1 MARKKIE
8 KQDKITPAKLK
19 RLKFEEDREKIIS
32 ENFKQIPKATIED
45 KKICSCCGK
54 PLIDDNYW
62 ESYSLAHIGRMT
74 KSGKACNII
83 CKNCAQLLFDYYYKT
98 SRRNM
103 EYAIERTC
111 CDINFY
117 WDAEKLKEAKE
128 VYEKNHRKL
137 HILSEYI
144 GAVNR
149 GRTTAIGLTYW
160 DSPTIKNRGMTII
173 QGDSQAQQ
181 DALLYE
187 NQFINQGYDTPIDW
201 EKEDAENRKKIL
213 SVFRCDPFEI
223 EKEEDK
229 PGLYRDLCMMLDDS
243 MEEDFVKL
251 RAALEIVRS
260 FNKMDKWNKE
270 IKELSD
276 LSEDDPD
283 VWKKMKSIQELKDR
297 ELKTITEF
305 SKAHGFDSKSS
316 QNKAKGA
323 GTLSG
328 IMKTM
333 KDQQYE
339 RGILNL
345 YDIKTSE
352 SIEQAAKASV
362 KAIFDQLS
370 IGNNE
375 SFQIIQEQRDQIVKL
390 NKENTTLQE
399 KLRLECVKN
408 KRLELEKEA
417 MKNGVE
423 IDD

>member
-1 MARKKIE
+1 MVKKKKEIE
-8 KQDKITPAKLK
+8 KKITPAKLA
-19 RLKFEEDREKIIS
+19 RMKFEEERAQIIND
-32 ENFKQIPKATIED
+32 NFKPVTKLAKEE

-54 PLIDDNYW
+54 QLIEDNYW
-62 ESYSLAHIGRMT
+62 ESYSLANNGRMNIQ
-74 KSGKACNII
+74 GKVCNSI
-83 CKNCAQLLFDYYYKT
+83 CKSCAQLLFDYYYKQ
-98 SRRNM
+98 SRRNT
-103 EYAIERTC
+103 EYALEHVC
-111 CDINFY
+111 CDMNFY
-117 WDAEKLKEAKE
+117 WDPEKYKEAKE

-137 HILSEYI
+137 HILSEYV

-149 GRTTAIGLTYW
+149 GRTTSIGLTYW

-173 QGDSQAQQ
+173 QGDVQAQQ
-181 DALLYE
+181 DALLNE

-201 EKEDAENRKKIL
+201 EKEDAENRKKVL

-229 PGLYRDLCMMLDDS
+229 PGLYRDLCMMMDES

-276 LSEDDPD
+276 RADEDSD

-297 ELKTITEF
+297 ELKTISEF

-328 IMKTM
+328 IMKEM
-333 KDQQYE
+333 KEKQYE
-339 RGILNL
+339 RGILNE

-352 SIEQAAKASV
+352 SIEQAAKASM
-362 KAIFDQLS
+362 KAIFEQLQ
-370 IGNNE
+370 IGSNE
-375 SFQIIQEQRDQIVKL
+375 SLQMIQEQRDELVKL
-390 NKENTTLQE
+390 KKQLRKVQEDLRIECTKTT
-399 KLRLECVKN
+399 RLK
-408 KRLELEKEA
+408 LEKEA
-417 MKNGVE
+417 LRNGVE
-423 IDD
+423 LDD